1 MRALLSTAGLARAS
15 ARHPWRVL
23 GLWLIILVLAGVSA
37 SGLGKALTTDAN
49 FTGTPESKRGAELI
63 EQRLTGATAM
73 TESIVVHSDHATVD
87 DPAFKA
93 TVDHLAANLAGLD
106 GLTESAPN
114 YYQLQAAGA
123 PSAAQLVSKDRH
135 SMLIPVT
142 FAGTNE
148 AVTDRGDAYL
158 DAVHQAESADVQV
171 LTVGDISANKEF
183 NDIASSDLEKAEQF
197 ALPITLII
205 LVLVFGALV
214 AAGVPLLLAISSI
227 VVAVGLTALV
237 GRVMDL
243 SFYVVNMIT
252 MIGLAVGI
260 DYALF
265 IVTRYR
271 EERRHGLDTLEAITR
286 AGATASK
293 AVLFSGITVVFA
305 LSGMLLMPSTI
316 FHSLGTGAVL
326 VVIVAVAAMLTLVPA
341 MLSLIGDKIDW
352 PRRRRYDAA
361 AVAEQERY
369 DHETIHRGFWGTVA
383 RVVMTHPVP
392 AVVVAVVLLGAVAI
406 PYVNMHRGTAGIETL
421 PPSDTKSA
429 YAILNRDFSAGV
441 LAPYEIVVD
450 APKNAQTEANIAT
463 LTEAIKAEGD
473 FLPTV
478 TVEWNQANDL
488 ALVKATLTRDSNSEA
503 AYDTLTTLR
512 KQLIPSAFGGAADQ
526 VYVTGSTASNA
537 DFFHII
543 DQYTPVIFVWVLG
556 LSFLLLLL
564 AFRSLVVPVKA
575 ILMNLLSVGATYGLM
590 VLIFQKGYLHNL
602 FGFQQTPTIEAWVPI
617 MLFCVLFGLSMD
629 YHVFLLSR
637 IREHYDETG
646 ANRTSVA
653 VGLQATARLITGAAL
668 IMVVVFAGFAA
679 GRLSAFQQLGF
690 GLGVAV
696 LLDATIV
703 RSVLVPAAMTLL
715 GNANWYLPR
724 WLEWLP
730 DLRIEGGRPT
740 PAQTPAPVT
749 ELAAL
754 GTDD

>member
-23 GLWLIILVLAGVSA
+23 GIWLIVLVLAGVSA

-49 FTGTPESKRGAELI
+49 FTGTPESKKGAELI

-73 TESIVVHSDHATVD
+73 TESIVVRSDTATVD

-106 GLTESAPN
+106 GLIESAPN
-114 YYQLQAAGA
+114 YYQLQAAGV
-123 PSAAQLVSKDRH
+123 PSAAQLISKDRH
-135 SMLIPVT
+135 AMLIPVT
-142 FAGTNE
+142 FAGTHE
-148 AVTDRGDAYL
+148 AVTNRGDAYL

-183 NDIASSDLEKAEQF
+183 NDIASKDLAKAEQLS
-197 ALPITLII
+197 LPITLVI

-214 AAGVPLLLAISSI
+214 AAGVPLVLAITSI

-271 EERRHGLDTLEAITR
+271 EERRHGLDTVEAITK

-305 LSGMLLMPSTI
+305 LSGMLLMPTTI

-341 MLSLIGDKIDW
+341 LLSLIGDKIDW
-352 PRRRRYDAA
+352 PRRRRFDAA
-361 AVAEQERY
+361 AVAAQERY

-392 AVVVAVVLLGAVAI
+392 AVVVAVALLGAVAI
-406 PYVNMHRGTAGIETL
+406 PFIDMHRGTSGIETL

-429 YAILNRDFSAGV
+429 YTILNRDFSAGV

-450 APKNAQTEANIAT
+450 APKNADSEAAIGR
-463 LTEAIKAEGD
+463 LSDAIKSEGD

-488 ALVKATLTRDSNSEA
+488 ALVKATLTQDSNSQA

-512 KQLIPSAFGGAADQ
+512 KQLVPNAFAGSPAK
-526 VYVTGSTASNA
+526 VYVTGATAFNA
-537 DFFHII
+537 DFFHLV
-543 DQYTPVIFVWVLG
+543 DKYTPVVFVWVLG
-556 LSFLLLLL
+556 LSFLLLML
-564 AFRSLVVPVKA
+564 AFRSLVVPAKA

-602 FGFQQTPTIEAWVPI
+602 FGFQQTPTIESWVPI

-637 IREHYDETG
+637 IREHFDETG

-668 IMVVVFAGFAA
+668 IMVVVFGGFAA

-690 GLGVAV
+690 GLAVAV

-730 DLRIEGGRPT
+730 DLRIEGGRP
-740 PAQTPAPVT
+740 AAPAPVPT
-749 ELAAL
+749 PELAAL